1 MDSTTCTTSAGQIFT
16 IADLQK
22 AMNDLPEPPKVF
34 AMDYEILFSS
44 FLTPNT
50 IIISKD
56 IADALELQ
64 EAS

>member
-22 AMNDLPEPPKVF
+22 AMNGLPEPPKVF
-34 AMDYEILFSS
+34 AIDYKTLISS
-44 FLTPNT
+44 YLSPNT